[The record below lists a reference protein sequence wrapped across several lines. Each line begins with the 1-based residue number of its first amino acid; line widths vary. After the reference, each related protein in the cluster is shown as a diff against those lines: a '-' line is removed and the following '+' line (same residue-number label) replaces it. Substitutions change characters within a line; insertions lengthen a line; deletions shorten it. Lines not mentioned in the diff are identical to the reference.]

1 MMNRLL
7 MVATVPETLNGFLA
21 PFARHFRSKGWLVD
35 GMARGISTNLESLE
49 TFDQVWDVE
58 WSRNPLDPKNLLRT
72 PDTIRE
78 AIEQRQ
84 YNLVHV
90 HTPVAAFVTRYALK
104 SIRKQ
109 GRPKVIYTAHGFHFY
124 KGGSPLKNAIFL
136 GLEKLGGQWTDHL
149 IVINH
154 EDEAAAKR
162 FQLVP
167 GKRVHYM
174 PGIGVDLTHY
184 RSDVTSLTAV
194 ELVRQEMGLTHEIP
208 LFLCI
213 AEFMPRKRHAALI
226 QAFARIAGSKA
237 HLALAGEGPLLEDI
251 KTLADNLRIRDRVHF
266 LGFRQ
271 DIPILIQSSVATI
284 LVSQQE
290 GLPRSVMESF
300 CLQVPVIG
308 TAIRGVRDLLA
319 DHCGLLVNVGD
330 VNALTNAMTWILDN
344 PQEAREMGKRG
355 RMRMADYDLHHII
368 DLHEVL
374 YAEALGQ
381 KGRDIEASVIT

>member
-1 MMNRLL
+1 MNRLL

-21 PFARHFRSKGWLVD
+21 PFAQHFRSKGWLVD
-35 GMARGISTNLESLE
+35 GMARGISTNSKSLE
-49 TFDQVWDVE
+49 AFDQVWDVE
-58 WSRNPLDPKNLLRT
+58 WSRSPLDPKNLLRT
-72 PDTIRE
+72 PDIIRKV
-78 AIEQRQ
+78 IEQRQ

-109 GRPKVIYTAHGFHFY
+109 GYPIVIYTAHGFHFY

-149 IVINH
+149 IVINR

-167 GKRVHYM
+167 VKRVHYM

-184 RSDVTSLTAV
+184 NSDATSLTAV
-194 ELVRQEMGLTHEIP
+194 ESVRLEMGLTQEIP

-213 AEFMPRKRHAALI
+213 AEFRPRKRHADLL

-237 HLALAGEGPLLEDI
+237 HLALAGEGPLLKDI

-271 DIPILIQSSVATI
+271 DIPILIQASVATI

-300 CLQVPVIG
+300 CIRVPVIG

-319 DHCGLLVNVGD
+319 DYCGLLVNVGD

-344 PQEAREMGKRG
+344 PQEARKMGERG

-368 DLHEVL
+368 D
-374 YAEALGQ
+374 
-381 KGRDIEASVIT
+381 